1 MLRFAKARGIERFRQ
16 SWDRLGSHFRD
27 IPDNPA
33 YRRQIELH
41 DEPSVRYVIY
51 FTPRSGSTWLTA
63 LIESA
68 GGCGSPGE
76 FFNPRLMRQTAS
88 LVGAQNLQDYIH
100 LVTRRSGIDGVFGC
114 EVTSGHLHAVFRD
127 DREFLDLLRPTASLF
142 LIREDIVAQAVSAS
156 RLEQTGV
163 AHKIGDFTEG
173 RVEPN
178 FRYSHRQIHNYLG
191 RLLFMEKQ
199 LEGFFQRQNT
209 KPLRMSYERLTSQ
222 SPQDIILRVASHIGV
237 SPKNLNNL
245 ESQHKKIGDAL
256 SEEYIARFRSENK
269 RLLDRVAA

>member
-1 MLRFAKARGIERFRQ
+1 MILY
-16 SWDRLGSHFRD
+16 D
-27 IPDNPA
+27 IIL
-33 YRRQIELH
+33 YYLIL
-41 DEPSVRYVIY
+41 SYIILY
-51 FTPRSGSTWLTA
+51 YLILYYIISYYIILYYGSTWLTA

-209 KPLRMSYERLTSQ
+209 KPLRMSYERLTSKVRR
-222 SPQDIILRVASHIGV
+222 ILFSGSHHI
-237 SPKNLNNL
+237 
-245 ESQHKKIGDAL
+245 
-256 SEEYIARFRSENK
+256 
-269 RLLDRVAA
+269 